1 VGSRRI
7 LVALGAILIL
17 VAVTALLMG
26 WPIEKAIYLA
36 PVIVIAGA
44 AAVGLCILWGKIAV
58 QSLRESRRPRLVLFL
73 WIGGL
78 ALLVLLTILG
88 VKLPKG
94 E

>member
-1 VGSRRI
+1 MRSRRI
-7 LVALGAILIL
+7 LVALGVILVL

-26 WPIEKAIYLA
+26 WPLKKAIYLA

-44 AAVGLCILWGKIAV
+44 AALGLCILWGKIAV

-88 VKLPKG
+88 VKLPRG

>member
-1 VGSRRI
+1 MRSRRI
-7 LVALGAILIL
+7 LVALGAILVL

-26 WPIEKAIYLA
+26 WPLEKAIYLA

>member
-1 VGSRRI
+1 MRSRRI
-7 LVALGAILIL
+7 LVALGAILVL

-26 WPIEKAIYLA
+26 WPLEKAIYLA

-58 QSLRESRRPRLVLFL
+58 QSLRESRRPRLVLVL

-88 VKLPKG
+88 VELPKG

>member
-7 LVALGAILIL
+7 LVALGAILVL

-26 WPIEKAIYLA
+26 WPLEKAIYLA

>member
-1 VGSRRI
+1 MRSRRI
-7 LVALGAILIL
+7 LVALGVILVL

-26 WPIEKAIYLA
+26 WPLEKAIYLA

-44 AAVGLCILWGKIAV
+44 AALGLCILWGKIAV
-58 QSLRESRRPRLVLFL
+58 QSLRESRNPRLVLFL

-88 VKLPKG
+88 VKLPRG